1 MPTTAATDLLGADM
15 DLGEERDSGPAPV
28 DDPVFTPPYR
38 ALKEHG
44 PFANFQDFVEFTEEN
59 SALTERLLNGLN
71 NPYSDDGKV
80 ASYWLAQARRVVPS
94 APLSIG
100 QHLEKS
106 ETLWK
111 ALGKTLNVAATSR
124 GEILAELYW
133 TTSREP
139 GRTDLTLSRLQ
150 SWTGKIGVREAFD
163 AKLAEL
169 HDAQWLP
176 NNTGSVE
183 MASMEGLGYPEYGK
197 AQSAAKDTMTARLD
211 ALKRQLLRQH
221 GSHAAWMAQLGSD
234 PALKDERALDRVADV
249 LTTLRGDRVCVSLL
263 HRGREI
269 GVFANRPDQD
279 LGRDLEALLRASR
292 AVGHKAEEEVQ
303 ALLDTIAARQPTT
316 SKPQLLES
324 RTRAE
329 IRIRKAIAYL
339 RTLEQTEGRIRVVAY
354 NGSLPQAKN
363 GTEQK
368 VHAEMQALAVAR
380 EAPGSYKLGVGRA
393 CCLKC
398 FLVLNDVYPDVFQ
411 RTLATHMKVYPWPPP
426 AVLRDED
433 TLRRMMGDDL
443 PLAGQKALKSIGGRG
458 ALAGGIAFSGLEP
471 QGTRSV
477 DPTGYASS
485 QETPSDLP
493 SSPVWQDLD
502 EDDQELIQAL
512 DEYESYQAY
521 LDSDVALTAAEARQ
535 ERGDQ
540 GPPTVTTP
548 PVQTSPGI
556 TSPVGTSMR
565 ITSPVA
571 RSSVDREQ
579 SRTSMKGLGLA
590 QTTPRSIAPRTPPTV
605 RPTSTRTGGDQGDD
619 DTPTRTSGN
628 GSPLRKRLRKK
639 KSSQ

>member
-1 MPTTAATDLLGADM
+1 M
-15 DLGEERDSGPAPV
+15 
-28 DDPVFTPPYR
+28 
-38 ALKEHG
+38 
-44 PFANFQDFVEFTEEN
+44 EFTEEN

-94 APLSIG
+94 APLSVA

-124 GEILAELYW
+124 AEILAELYW

-139 GRTDLTLSRLQ
+139 GGTDLMLSRLR
-150 SWTGKIGVREAFD
+150 SWTGRIGVQEAFD

-183 MASMEGLGYPEYGK
+183 MASMEGLGYSEYGK

-234 PALKDERALDRVADV
+234 PTLKDERALDRVADV

-292 AVGHKAEEEVQ
+292 AVGQKAEDEVR
-303 ALLDTIAARQPTT
+303 ALLDTIAAREPTT

-354 NGSLPQAKN
+354 NGSLPKAKN
-363 GTEQK
+363 GTEQE

-398 FLVLNDVYPDVFQ
+398 FLVLNDVYPNVFQ
-411 RTLATHMKVYPWPPP
+411 RTLATHMKIYPWPPP

-433 TLRRMMGDDL
+433 VLQRMMGDDL
-443 PLAGQKALKSIGGRG
+443 PLAGRKALKSMGGRG

-471 QGTRSV
+471 QGKTRSA

-485 QETPSDLP
+485 QEEPSDLP
-493 SSPVWQDLD
+493 LSPVWQDVD
-502 EDDQELIQAL
+502 EDDGELIQAL

-521 LDSDVALTAAEARQ
+521 LDSDVALTEAEARL
-535 ERGDQ
+535 ERGEQ
-540 GPPTVTTP
+540 GPPRGPTLATP
-548 PVQTSPGI
+548 PVQTSLAI
-556 TSPVGTSMR
+556 TPPTGTSTR
-565 ITSPVA
+565 ITSPVDTSPGVTSTRLTSPVV
-571 RSSVDREQ
+571 RSTVDRQ
-579 SRTSMKGLGLA
+579 HTSLTGRTGLPGLGTT
-590 QTTPRSIAPRTPPTV
+590 QSTPRPIAPRTPPPV
-605 RPTSTRTGGDQGDD
+605 RPRDGGGQGDD
-619 DTPTRTSGN
+619 DAPTRTTGN
-628 GSPLRKRLRKK
+628 GSPPRKRLRKK
-639 KSSQ
+639 KSLQ